1 MDRRQQIGRYM
12 RLQQELIDAYTSPA
26 CQPGLIERL
35 TDHLAEIR
43 QSLKGQGGGDEQSS
57 GESVPGMLEVDLRLD

>member
-12 RLQQELIDAYTSPA
+12 RLQQELIDAYTSAA

-35 TDHLAEIR
+35 TDQLAEIR
-43 QSLKGQGGGDEQSS
+43 QSLKGRGGGDEQSS